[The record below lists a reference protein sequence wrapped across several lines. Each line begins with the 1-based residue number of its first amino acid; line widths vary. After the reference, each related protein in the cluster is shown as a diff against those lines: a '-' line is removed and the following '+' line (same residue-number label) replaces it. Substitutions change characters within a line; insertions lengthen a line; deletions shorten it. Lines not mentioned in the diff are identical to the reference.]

1 MVVLTIV
8 EFVMSH
14 KMVSKYK
21 RIFIIILS
29 LICFLTLFFFIYW
42 IAVYRPPIFF
52 SSFRKFPYPPP
63 SFVQPSTQLNE
74 ATSTKI
80 TIEIWNGKIQPNRLT
95 LKAGQEIF
103 LTIVSMEGKHSIVFE
118 GPGLSWLHANFDEPG
133 ETLQFHLFAPAQ
145 GEYHFFCQ
153 EPNHRES
160 GEEGVIIVE

>member
-1 MVVLTIV
+1 MKTQI
-8 EFVMSH
+8 
-14 KMVSKYK
+14 KYLL
-21 RIFIIILS
+21 IFILILILILLVIS
-29 LICFLTLFFFIYW
+29 LFQTS
-42 IAVYRPPIFF
+42 V
-52 SSFRKFPYPPP
+52 FRKLP
-63 SFVQPSTQLNE
+63 SSPAPISPSERFELSP
-74 ATSTKI
+74 AKI

>member
-1 MVVLTIV
+1 MKTQI
-8 EFVMSH
+8 
-14 KMVSKYK
+14 KYLL
-21 RIFIIILS
+21 IFILILILILLVIS
-29 LICFLTLFFFIYW
+29 LFQTSVFRKLPSSP
-42 IAVYRPPIFF
+42 PPI
-52 SSFRKFPYPPP
+52 SP
-63 SFVQPSTQLNE
+63 SETFELSP
-74 ATSTKI
+74 AKI

>member
-1 MVVLTIV
+1 MKKQI
-8 EFVMSH
+8 
-14 KMVSKYK
+14 K
-21 RIFIIILS
+21 IF
-29 LICFLTLFFFIYW
+29 LFFFTG
-42 IAVYRPPIFF
+42 IFLIIF
-52 SSFRKFPYPPP
+52 LIHFATSFYFVSTHKELPP
-63 SFVQPSTQLNE
+63 SVETFSNE
-74 ATSTKI
+74 SKLLPEPIKI
-80 TIEIWNGKIQPNRLT
+80 EMKILPGKIEPKEIK

-145 GEYHFFCQ
+145 GEYQFFCQ

>member
-1 MVVLTIV
+1 MKTRI
-8 EFVMSH
+8 
-14 KMVSKYK
+14 KYLL
-21 RIFIIILS
+21 IFILVLILILLVIS
-29 LICFLTLFFFIYW
+29 LFQTSVFRKLPSSP
-42 IAVYRPPIFF
+42 PPI
-52 SSFRKFPYPPP
+52 SSSETFELSP
-63 SFVQPSTQLNE
+63 
-74 ATSTKI
+74 AKI
-80 TIEIWNGKIQPNRLT
+80 TIEIWNGKIQPNRIT